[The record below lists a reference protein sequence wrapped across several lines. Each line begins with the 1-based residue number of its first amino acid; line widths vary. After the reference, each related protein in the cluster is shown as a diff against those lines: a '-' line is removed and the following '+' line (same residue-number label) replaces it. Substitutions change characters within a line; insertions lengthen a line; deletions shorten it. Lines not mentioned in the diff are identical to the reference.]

1 MPMTTTSSK
10 PTLVVIVG
18 PTGSGK
24 TAVSIELARRL
35 GAPIISTDSRQ
46 FYQGLAIGTAQP
58 TTEELAAATHY
69 FIADRPITEP
79 LSAGEYEREALLL
92 LDKLFKEHPFVIA
105 VGGSGLYVDALCY
118 GFDELPTADEE
129 LRATLTAR
137 LASEGLES
145 LVEELHKLDPEYWEV
160 VDRSNPAR
168 VMRALEVC
176 MASGKP
182 YSAQR
187 SGKRTER
194 PFRMVRIGVD
204 MPRDVLYDRINRRV
218 DMMMEAG
225 LEAEARAVWPH
236 KHLNALQTVGY
247 KELFDYFEGNCTL
260 TEAVELIKRNSRRY
274 AKRQLTWFRRH
285 EQTHWLSPTEIEEVI
300 RIIQNE

>member
-129 LRATLTAR
+129 L
-137 LASEGLES
+137 
-145 LVEELHKLDPEYWEV
+145 
-160 VDRSNPAR
+160 
-168 VMRALEVC
+168 
-176 MASGKP
+176 
-182 YSAQR
+182 
-187 SGKRTER
+187 
-194 PFRMVRIGVD
+194 
-204 MPRDVLYDRINRRV
+204 
-218 DMMMEAG
+218 
-225 LEAEARAVWPH
+225 
-236 KHLNALQTVGY
+236 
-247 KELFDYFEGNCTL
+247 
-260 TEAVELIKRNSRRY
+260 
-274 AKRQLTWFRRH
+274 
-285 EQTHWLSPTEIEEVI
+285 
-300 RIIQNE
+300 

>member
-1 MPMTTTSSK
+1 MSSK
-10 PTLVVIVG
+10 RGTLIVIGG

-24 TAVSIELARRL
+24 SALAVEIAKHF

-46 FYQGLAIGTAQP
+46 MYRGMAIGTAQP
-58 TTEELAAATHY
+58 TKEELAAVKHY

-79 LSAGEYEREALLL
+79 ISAGEYEREALAL
-92 LDKLFKEHPFVIA
+92 LDKLFEEHPFVIA

-176 MASGKP
+176 LASGKP

-187 SGKRTER
+187 SGKRSER

-225 LEAEARAVWPH
+225 LVAEARAVWPH

-260 TEAVELIKRNSRRY
+260 DEAVELIKRNSRRY

-285 EQTHWLSPTEIEEVI
+285 EQTHWLSPTEIDKAIE
-300 RIIQNE
+300 IIQNK